1 LVVAV
6 ATPLA
11 RSRHH
16 AWPWYWIVPAAQ
28 PHPQYPPTGATAI
41 DHVKN
46 PLGGLAGLAA
56 DLGPALASAGRA
68 ELLQAVTK
76 AVRDRFATA
85 ACSLALVDEDG
96 ERRVFVAAAGAGA
109 EVVVG
114 MRIPGRS
121 GIAGWVLASGPA
133 DRAQRRR
140 PRPALG
146 PRCRRAHRLSARSI
160 LAMPMEGS
168 QPTLGVLEVLDRDGA
183 GDLDADQGQLLAL
196 LPGRRP
202 WWSSRHACSP
212 IWARNAFPVNQSWP
226 REVMSWVA

>member
-28 PHPQYPPTGATAI
+28 PHPQHPPAAATVT
-41 DHVKN
+41 DHIEG
-46 PLGGLAGLAA
+46 PLGELAGLAA
-56 DLGPALASAGRA
+56 DLGPALAPTGHA
-68 ELLQAVTK
+68 ELLQAATQ
-76 AVRDRFATA
+76 AVRDLFAAA
-85 ACSLALVDEDG
+85 ACSLAPVDEDG
-96 ERRVFVAAAGAGA
+96 KRLEFVAAAGA
-109 EVVVG
+109 ELVVG
-114 MRIPGRS
+114 THPGRS
-121 GIAGWVLASGPA
+121 GDRRVGARLRPA

-212 IWARNAFPVNQSWP
+212 IWVRNAFPVNQSWP